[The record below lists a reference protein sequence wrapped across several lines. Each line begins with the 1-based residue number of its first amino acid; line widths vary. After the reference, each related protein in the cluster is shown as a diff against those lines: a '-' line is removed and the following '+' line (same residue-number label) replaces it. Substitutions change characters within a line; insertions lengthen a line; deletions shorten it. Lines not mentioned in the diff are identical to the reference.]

1 MLPAP
6 RIIILRQRQLLMRV
20 LKLWVIVDD
29 KNIYDLSEGK
39 PLLIAPEKLPM
50 KIIAQNGYHSSKP
63 FYINNNSGKPLYLKI
78 GCNADNEQFW
88 GSIILSLFF
97 FILFFITSL
106 WFVLFVANIPLV
118 FLIYRFFFKHK
129 EFITITPL
137 KVVYEK
143 ENK

>member
-1 MLPAP
+1 
-6 RIIILRQRQLLMRV
+6 MRV

-29 KNIYDLSEGK
+29 KNIYNLSEGK
-39 PLLIAPEKLPM
+39 PLLIALEKLPM

-63 FYINNNSGKPLYLKI
+63 FYINSNSGKPLYLKI